1 MWHVGFSSLS
11 RIEPGPPAL
20 GAWSLSPRTTGVPCI
35 CAVNLQWCLLSA
47 QLLSLL
53 HPHAAA
59 VSRGFSV
66 NAHRPSPTPRL
77 VLPRRPCGLI
87 IGLSLLA
94 LRPDLECGGR
104 SVVLLRGGR
113 ASWREWLLQA
123 SPFLPVGLLHS
134 PCLPSPLPAPQAWS
148 PDPHLC
154 VRASTSAGPGAWS
167 GRPRSFLCESVQ
179 SLTAPCPWSW
189 GCFGFF
195 R

>member
-1 MWHVGFSSLS
+1 MWDLVPSQGSN
-11 RIEPGPPAL
+11 PGPLHWERGAL
-20 GAWSLSPRTTGVPCI
+20 APGPQEVPCI
-35 CAVNLQWCLLSA
+35 CALNLQWCLLSA

-66 NAHRPSPTPRL
+66 NTHRPSPAPRL
-77 VLPRRPCGLI
+77 VLPRGPCGLI
-87 IGLSLLA
+87 MGLSLLA

-154 VRASTSAGPGAWS
+154 GRASTSTCPGAWS
-167 GRPRSFLCESVQ
+167 GHPRSFLCESVQ
-179 SLTAPCPWSW
+179 PLTTPCPWSW